1 MGGGGLP
8 QSSMALLR
16 AEEAAKCD
24 LLLDDFVDSYS
35 NTTLDTMA
43 ALKFFLSLQREDE
56 RGGGPSLVMI
66 ADDDSYVDLRSLRKK
81 LIGSEE
87 QTLKRN
93 SR

>member
-1 MGGGGLP
+1 
-8 QSSMALLR
+8 MALLR

-56 RGGGPSLVMI
+56 RGGGSGGPSVVMI

-87 QTLKRN
+87 PTLKRD